1 MLCVRSSGNPFV
13 LAVIHRMVS
22 AGANRPMRSLH
33 SSLRVIRISTNAR
46 HSERSEE
53 PPHFRPERRTL
64 QRKTTTCSCACFVF
78 VLAFV
83 VLAQHLH
90 QRPVILSEAKN
101 PRISSGASHPS
112 KKNHNLLLLCFCPCF
127 CRSCSTPPQT
137 PGHSE
142 RSEEP
147 PHFRPEVASF
157 KEKPQLALAL
167 ALALFL
173 SLLLSF
179 LLNTSTNA
187 RHSERSEE
195 PPHFVRSVAAV

>member
-64 QRKTTTCSCACFVF
+64 QRKPQPALAPALFLSLLLSFLLNTTTNARVILSEAKNPRIFVRRSHPSKKTTTCACSCFVF

-83 VLAQHLH
+83 VLAQHH
-90 QRPVILSEAKN
+90 HKRPVILSEAKN
-101 PRISSGASHPS
+101 PRI
-112 KKNHNLLLLCFCPCF
+112 FV
-127 CRSCSTPPQT
+127 RS
-137 PGHSE
+137 
-142 RSEEP
+142 
-147 PHFRPEVASF
+147 VAPF
-157 KEKPQLALAL
+157 KEKPQLAL

-187 RHSERSEE
+187 RS
-195 PPHFVRSVAAV
+195 F